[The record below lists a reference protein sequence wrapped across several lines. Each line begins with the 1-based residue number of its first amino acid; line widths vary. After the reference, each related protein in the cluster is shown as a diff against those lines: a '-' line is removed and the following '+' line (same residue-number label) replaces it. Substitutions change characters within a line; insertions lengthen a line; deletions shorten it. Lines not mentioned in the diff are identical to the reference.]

1 MKKLL
6 FLLLIF
12 PVTGLAQTGKDIFNP
27 EVPMVFFGI
36 DFTKVQ
42 FTRADDFT
50 NKPEILRFFVDANNL
65 IDHGSLRNQV
75 SRQLER
81 KSVEWDLSYVT
92 AGNSV
97 VDWRNV
103 YSDNIDYVVPED
115 ELNNMVKNLK
125 VDQKKYNDFI
135 GMVLIE
141 ENCCKAKPLQT
152 ITCLFFRVN
161 DLTVLFAERYKMKPG
176 GIGFMNYWGVNHN
189 MILARIGRLIKA
201 VG

>member
-81 KSVEWDLSYVT
+81 KSVEWDLSCVT

-189 MILARIGRLIKA
+189 MILARIGRLKKA
-201 VG
+201 AG

>member
-115 ELNNMVKNLK
+115 ELNNMVKNL
-125 VDQKKYNDFI
+125 
-135 GMVLIE
+135 G
-141 ENCCKAKPLQT
+141 
-152 ITCLFFRVN
+152 
-161 DLTVLFAERYKMKPG
+161 
-176 GIGFMNYWGVNHN
+176 
-189 MILARIGRLIKA
+189 
-201 VG
+201 

>member
-1 MKKLL
+1 M
-6 FLLLIF
+6 
-12 PVTGLAQTGKDIFNP
+12 
-27 EVPMVFFGI
+27 GI

-75 SRQLER
+75 SRGLDR
-81 KSVEWDLSYVT
+81 KTISWDLSNVT
-92 AGNSV
+92 AGNSM
-97 VDWRNV
+97 VDWHNV
-103 YSDNIDYVVPED
+103 YSDNIDYVISDED
-115 ELNNMVKNLK
+115 LSNIVINLK
-125 VDQKKYNDFI
+125 IDQEKYKDFI

-176 GIGFMNYWGVNHN
+176 GIGFMNY
-189 MILARIGRLIKA
+189 
-201 VG
+201 

>member
-189 MILARIGRLIKA
+189 MILARIGRLKKA
-201 VG
+201 AG

>member
-189 MILARIGRLIKA
+189 MILARIGRLKKA